1 MTDICVP
8 VASVG
13 GILIYAINVRE
24 EEYQRALLVS
34 DASIISQ
41 ISKTV
46 SFQVTVLEI
55 NHQKIH
61 FSTEG

>member
-1 MTDICVP
+1 MWG
-8 VASVG
+8 AF
-13 GILIYAINVRE
+13 LIYAINVRE

-34 DASIISQ
+34 GASIISQ

-46 SFQVTVLEI
+46 SFQVTILEI

-61 FSTEG
+61 FLTEG